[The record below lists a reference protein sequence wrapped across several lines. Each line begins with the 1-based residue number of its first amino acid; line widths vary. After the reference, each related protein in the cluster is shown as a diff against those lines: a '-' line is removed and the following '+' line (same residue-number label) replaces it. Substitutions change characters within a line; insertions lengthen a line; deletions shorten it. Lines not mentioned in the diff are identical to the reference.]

1 VRETVGLTL
10 EPTIH
15 ERVEVVGTLTR
26 QAALT
31 ETNLLETF
39 EIFLCVRS
47 GFVGGGRVD
56 DARGSG
62 GRRASRNDAW
72 NGDGAILGSSVG
84 KSDSRPGDGDLSIS
98 FVTLE

>member
-26 QAALT
+26 QAALA

-39 EIFLCVRS
+39 EVFLCVSS
-47 GFVGGGRVD
+47 GFVGGGCVE
-56 DARGSG
+56 DARGSD

-72 NGDGAILGSSVG
+72 NGDGAILGSSVS
-84 KSDSRPGDGDLSIS
+84 KSGGRPGEGDLSIS
-98 FVTLE
+98 FATLE